1 MASQDV
7 PRNKAVSLRELKS
20 MRFKPEKRLLGKLIL
35 ARSIGMMFGPR
46 GSGKS
51 MLAMIIAYAVAAQKA
66 VYPWGD
72 GSGALAC
79 YLDGEMRIRGFQ
91 ERIDQLHAFN
101 SDSDSGKLG
110 ADNFHVIS
118 RDLVGATIG
127 SIDVEEG
134 QKAIDALIP
143 DGVRLIVIDNL
154 AAWTEAGGEGASW
167 QVIKKWLLQKRLN
180 GVAVLLLHHAGKSG
194 AQRGTS
200 AHEDLLDYS
209 IRVTPVAGED
219 PSTTVFDV
227 DHTKLRDHLPELR
240 GTFRFSIRTTET
252 NVLQFTSAPVATKH
266 DELSE
271 KIKKHRADGL
281 NNAQI
286 AAKVGCHKTTVGRI
300 LKAMVLDED
309 RNAKADDGSD
319 SDDGADDSQEDE

>member
-1 MASQDV
+1 MAS
-7 PRNKAVSLRELKS
+7 PYTSPNKAVSLRKLKA
-20 MRFKPEKRLLGKLIL
+20 MKFAAEKRLLGKLVL

-51 MLAMIIAYAVAAQKA
+51 MLAMIIVYAIAARKE
-66 VYPWGD
+66 VYPWGV
-72 GSGALAC
+72 GEGALVC

-91 ERIDQLHAFN
+91 ERINQLHAFN
-101 SDSDSGKLG
+101 ASPESAALG

-127 SIDVEEG
+127 SIDNEVG

-143 DGVRLIVIDNL
+143 YGVRLIVIDNL
-154 AAWTEAGGEGASW
+154 AAWTEAGGEGTSW
-167 QVIKKWLLQKRLN
+167 QVIKKWLLQKRLD

-209 IRVTPVAGED
+209 IRVTPMASED
-219 PSTTVFDV
+219 ASTTVFDV

-252 NVLQFTSAPVATKH
+252 NVLQFTSVSVSTKH
-266 DELSE
+266 DELAE
-271 KIKKHRADGL
+271 EIKKHRADGL
-281 NNAQI
+281 NNTQI
-286 AAKVGCHKTTVGRI
+286 AEKVGCHKATVGRI
-300 LKAMVLDED
+300 LKAITLAEAKD
-309 RNAKADDGSD
+309 AKAGDTSDPVDD
-319 SDDGADDSQEDE
+319 ADDSQEDE